1 MGREKRRKMRR
12 EKARIVQKIRRDSSR
27 MMYIIF
33 LPFPCEKEVQISL
46 SPFLNYPP
54 HMQLL
59 HVIDQ
64 LQTVSEAHPTTTHLL
79 LPERDM
85 EAHPT
90 TPHPLMVDEDT
101 ETHKEISCSDR
112 LESGSVGEVTQL
124 TDSLKPEVPS
134 LASNSGVQGLPLGAL
149 GDERSLS
156 HGASSPQHA
165 EMQAT
170 PVTEMTEVGGPVSH
184 EASSPQHA
192 ETQDIPMGDIPHEPA
207 ARTDSPSFPLPRD
220 ILPHSLRPVLH
231 ETTPLSPSRSVKEKQ
246 KAHVKFQERPPRV
259 QGRPPGEQGRKMG
272 SQAASQR
279 YASVCRCY

>member
-1 MGREKRRKMRR
+1 M
-12 EKARIVQKIRRDSSR
+12 QKKRRDSSR
-27 MMYIIF
+27 MMCITF

-46 SPFLNYPP
+46 SHSLNYPP

-59 HVIDQ
+59 RVIDQ
-64 LQTVSEAHPTTTHLL
+64 LQTVSEAHPTTTHPLI
-79 LPERDM
+79 PERDM

-90 TPHPLMVDEDT
+90 IPHPLMVDEDT
-101 ETHKEISCSDR
+101 EAHREVLCSDR
-112 LESGSVGEVTQL
+112 LESGSMGEGTQL

-134 LASNSGVQGLPLGAL
+134 SASNSGVQGLLLGVL

-170 PVTEMTEVGGPVSH
+170 PVAEMTEVGGPVSH

-192 ETQDIPMGDIPHEPA
+192 DAETQ
-207 ARTDSPSFPLPRD
+207 D

-231 ETTPLSPSRSVKEKQ
+231 EAIPLSPSRSVKEKQ

-259 QGRPPGEQGRKMG
+259 QGRPPREQGRKLG

-279 YASVCRCY
+279 YVSVCRCY